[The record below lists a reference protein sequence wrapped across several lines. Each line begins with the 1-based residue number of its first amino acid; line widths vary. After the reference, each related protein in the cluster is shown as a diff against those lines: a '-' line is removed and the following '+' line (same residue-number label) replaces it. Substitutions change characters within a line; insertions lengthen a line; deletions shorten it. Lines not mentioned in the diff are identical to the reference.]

1 MWDAGCFFGCFLG
14 FYFNP
19 WRVILFLNA
28 ATEKV
33 KKWRKDFYQKKVAL
47 DFVSCA
53 DSNNSALTD
62 KDMGDE
68 NYDNNTKKLAAVLFR
83 LGRQDEK

>member
-1 MWDAGCFFGCFLG
+1 MACHFVFKRSDGESEEMTQRFL
-14 FYFNP
+14 P
-19 WRVILFLNA
+19 
-28 ATEKV
+28 
-33 KKWRKDFYQKKVAL
+33 KKVAL

-68 NYDNNTKKLAAVLFR
+68 NYDNYTKKLAAVLFR

>member
-1 MWDAGCFFGCFLG
+1 MGRWVFFGVF
-14 FYFNP
+14 
-19 WRVILFLNA
+19 ILFIYFLKSVA
-28 ATEKV
+28 CHFVFKRSDGESEEMTQ
-33 KKWRKDFYQKKVAL
+33 RFLPKKVAL

-68 NYDNNTKKLAAVLFR
+68 NYDNNTKN
-83 LGRQDEK
+83 